1 MVVRVRRKP
10 GTKGGQ
16 SPPYMM
22 TDTQWK
28 VFEVFHQQARG
39 EPHVHVGSIHAPD
52 AEMALVLAKEQYCRR
67 QACVNLWVVPVEAI
81 LATAYENDD
90 IFERGTDKSY
100 RESWGYKTPKTV
112 RVTDLGEVHE

>member
-1 MVVRVRRKP
+1 MAGEARP
-10 GTKGGQ
+10 A
-16 SPPYMM
+16 MM

-52 AEMALVLAKEQYCRR
+52 AEMAIVLAKEQYSRR
-67 QACVNLWVVPVEAI
+67 QACVNLWVVPAEAI

-100 RESWGYKTPKTV
+100 RESWGYKTPKTISDETTK
-112 RVTDLGEVHE
+112 RQSDEG

>member
-1 MVVRVRRKP
+1 
-10 GTKGGQ
+10 
-16 SPPYMM
+16 M
-22 TDTQWK
+22 TDTQWR

-52 AEMALVLAKEQYCRR
+52 AEMALILAKEQYSRR
-67 QACVNLWVVPVEAI
+67 QACVNLWVVPVESI

-112 RVTDLGEVHE
+112 HYEGTQE